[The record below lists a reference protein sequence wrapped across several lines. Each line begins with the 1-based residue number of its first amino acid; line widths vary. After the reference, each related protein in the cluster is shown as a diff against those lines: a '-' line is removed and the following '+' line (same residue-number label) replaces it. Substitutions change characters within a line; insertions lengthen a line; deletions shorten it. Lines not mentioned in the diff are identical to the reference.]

1 VILKV
6 EDLTVRYGIIEALH
20 GINLEVAEGEI
31 VSIVGAN
38 GAGKTTL
45 LNTLAGIV
53 KKSQGSITF
62 CEEPVPG
69 AVHKVVSSGIV
80 LVPEGRRIFGSLTVK
95 ENLLMGAYLRKMS
108 KSVEDDLDY
117 VLTIFPR
124 MKERLKQQANT
135 LSGGEQQMLAIGRG
149 IMSKPRLLMLD
160 EPSLGLAPVL
170 VKEIFKQILEIN
182 KTGVTIL
189 MVEQNA
195 NQALK
200 LATHAYVLQT
210 GSITLYGTG
219 QEVLKNPEVQEAY
232 LGHGRR
238 TLRKQEKAQ
247 NKL

>member
-1 VILKV
+1 
-6 EDLTVRYGIIEALH
+6 
-20 GINLEVAEGEI
+20 
-31 VSIVGAN
+31 
-38 GAGKTTL
+38 

-53 KKSQGSITF
+53 KKTKGSITF
-62 CEEPVPG
+62 CGEKTPT

-95 ENLLMGAYLRKMS
+95 ENLMMGAYLRKMS
-108 KSVEDDLDY
+108 KSVENDLDY
-117 VLTIFPR
+117 VLTVFPR

-170 VKEIFKQILEIN
+170 VKEIFKQIVEIN

-219 QEVLKNPEVQEAY
+219 EEVLKNPEVQEAY
-232 LGHGRR
+232 LGRGRR
-238 TLRKQEKAQ
+238 NSRKQEIEQGKV
-247 NKL
+247 

>member
-62 CEEPVPG
+62 CDEPVPV

-247 NKL
+247 NK

>member
-1 VILKV
+1 MILKV

-62 CEEPVPG
+62 CDEPVPG

-247 NKL
+247 NK

>member
-1 VILKV
+1 MILKV
-6 EDLTVRYGIIEALH
+6 ADLTVRYGIIEALH
-20 GINLEVAEGEI
+20 SVNLEVTEGEI

-53 KKSQGSITF
+53 KKTKGSITF
-62 CEEPVPG
+62 CGEKTPT

-95 ENLLMGAYLRKMS
+95 ENLMMGAYLRKMS
-108 KSVEDDLDY
+108 KSVENDLDY
-117 VLTIFPR
+117 VLTVFPR

-170 VKEIFKQILEIN
+170 VKEIFKQIVEIN

-219 QEVLKNPEVQEAY
+219 EEVLKNPEVQEAY
-232 LGHGRR
+232 LGRGRR
-238 TLRKQEKAQ
+238 NSRKQEIEQGKV
-247 NKL
+247 

>member
-1 VILKV
+1 MILKV

-62 CEEPVPG
+62 CDEPVPV

-247 NKL
+247 NK

>member
-6 EDLTVRYGIIEALH
+6 ADLTVRYGIIEALH
-20 GINLEVAEGEI
+20 SVNLEVTEGEI

-53 KKSQGSITF
+53 KKTKGSITF
-62 CEEPVPG
+62 CGEKTPT

-95 ENLLMGAYLRKMS
+95 ENLMMGAYLRKMS
-108 KSVEDDLDY
+108 KSVENDLDY
-117 VLTIFPR
+117 VLTVFPR

-170 VKEIFKQILEIN
+170 VKEIFKQIVEIN

-219 QEVLKNPEVQEAY
+219 EEVLKNPEVQEAY
-232 LGHGRR
+232 LGRGRR
-238 TLRKQEKAQ
+238 NSRKQEIEQGKV
-247 NKL
+247 

>member
-62 CEEPVPG
+62 CDEPVPV

-170 VKEIFKQILEIN
+170 VKEIFKQILEIK

-247 NKL
+247 NK

>member
-1 VILKV
+1 MILKV

-62 CEEPVPG
+62 CDEPVPA

-247 NKL
+247 NK

>member
-1 VILKV
+1 
-6 EDLTVRYGIIEALH
+6 
-20 GINLEVAEGEI
+20 
-31 VSIVGAN
+31 
-38 GAGKTTL
+38 
-45 LNTLAGIV
+45 
-53 KKSQGSITF
+53 
-62 CEEPVPG
+62 
-69 AVHKVVSSGIV
+69 
-80 LVPEGRRIFGSLTVK
+80 
-95 ENLLMGAYLRKMS
+95 MGAYLRKMS

-124 MKERLKQQANT
+124 MRERLKQQANT

-170 VKEIFKQILEIN
+170 VKEIFRQIQEVS

-210 GSITLYGTG
+210 GSIILYGTG
-219 QEVLKNPEVQEAY
+219 QEVLMNPEVQEAY

-238 TLRKQEKAQ
+238 TLRENDKKQG
-247 NKL
+247 N

>member
-247 NKL
+247 NK

>member
-6 EDLTVRYGIIEALH
+6 ADLTVRYGIIEALH
-20 GINLEVAEGEI
+20 SVSLEVAEGEI

-45 LNTLAGIV
+45 LNTLAGTV
-53 KKSQGSITF
+53 KKTKGSITF
-62 CEEPVPG
+62 CGEKTPA

-80 LVPEGRRIFGSLTVK
+80 LVPEGRRIFGSLTVM
-95 ENLLMGAYLRKMS
+95 ENLMMGAYLRKMS
-108 KSVEDDLDY
+108 KSVENDLDY
-117 VLTIFPR
+117 VLTVFPR

-210 GSITLYGTG
+210 GSIILYGTG
-219 QEVLKNPEVQEAY
+219 EEVLKNPEVQEAY
-232 LGHGRR
+232 LGRGRR
-238 TLRKQEKAQ
+238 NSRKQEIE
-247 NKL
+247 